1 MNKHQF
7 EHPSGPVSLETKI
20 KFSGKLPEA
29 VDVCII
35 GGGIIGI
42 STALYLAEQNIR
54 VLVCEKGRIAGEQ
67 SSRNWGWIRQQGRDT
82 AELPLMMESNRIW
95 QKLAGRCA
103 SNALKFN
110 QQGIWYLAE
119 NETRLAEYDEFFTIA
134 QQQGLDT
141 RMLGRDEVNRH
152 FSDNSGR
159 WCGAMYTP
167 SDGRAEPWV
176 AVPALATA
184 AEEAGA
190 MIHEEC
196 AVRAL
201 EHQGGNLFGV
211 ITEHGLVKAD
221 QVVLAG
227 GAWSSL
233 FASNLGF
240 RLPQLSVRACAAR
253 VGGMLPGFSGNA
265 MDQELAFRRREDED
279 YNLALTD
286 HHDHYVGLDS
296 FRYSWNFRK
305 ALASSW
311 RHTRL
316 HPWAPRG
323 FPDALSTARHWK
335 ADDITPF
342 EKMRLLEPSPSQ
354 SMVKVMQKRLQ
365 RRFPKSNNIK
375 IRKSWAGMID
385 ATPDLVPIIDRAP
398 ETQGLWIA
406 TGFSGHGFGIGPVIG
421 RIVADLLQGRDAGHD
436 LSRFR
441 FGRFSDNSPTV
452 LGPTI

>member
-1 MNKHQF
+1 MNTHQL
-7 EHPSGPVSLETKI
+7 EQPSGPVSLNTKI
-20 KFSGKLPEA
+20 KFTGKLPES

-42 STALYLAEQNIR
+42 SAALYLAEQNQR

-67 SSRNWGWIRQQGRDT
+67 SSRNWGWIRQQGRDA

-95 QKLAGRCA
+95 QELAGRCA
-103 SNALKFN
+103 SSALKFD
-110 QQGIWYLAE
+110 QKGIWYLAE
-119 NETRLAEYDEFFTIA
+119 NETRLAEYDEFFAIA
-134 QQQGLDT
+134 QQHDLDT
-141 RMLGRDEVNRH
+141 RMLGRDEVNNH
-152 FSDNSGR
+152 FGDNSGR
-159 WCGAMYTP
+159 WCGAMHTP

-190 MIHEEC
+190 VIREEC
-196 AVRAL
+196 AVRTL
-201 EHQGGNLFGV
+201 EYQGGELLGV
-211 ITEHGLVKAD
+211 ITEHGMVKAD

-240 RLPQLSVRACAAR
+240 KLPQLSVRACAAR
-253 VGGMLPGFSGNA
+253 VGGMPLGFSGNA
-265 MDQELAFRRREDED
+265 MDQELSFRRREDGD

-286 HHDHYVGLDS
+286 RHDHYVGLDS
-296 FRYSWNFRK
+296 VRYSWDFRT

-316 HPWAPRG
+316 HPWAAKG
-323 FPDALSTARHWK
+323 FPDAWGTVRHWQ

-342 EKMRLLEPSPSQ
+342 ENMRLLEPSPSQ
-354 SMVKVMQKRLQ
+354 SMVETMQKRLLQ
-365 RRFPKSNNIK
+365 RFPKYNNVK
-375 IRKSWAGMID
+375 IHKSWAGMID
-385 ATPDLVPIIDRAP
+385 ATPDLVPVIDRAP
-398 ETQGLWIA
+398 GPSGLWLA

-421 RIVADLLQGRDAGHD
+421 RIVADLLQGRDSGYD

-441 FGRFSDNSPTV
+441 FGRFSDHSPTA